1 MNFILIALLMFQKS
15 LLHHALPELQ
25 HRCRAETME
34 RRDGPVSRDSMGD
47 RPPRHS
53 EAMFGG
59 DSAGG
64 LLLRMAQVVE
74 AERSGDEARGILDA
88 LQSA

>member
-1 MNFILIALLMFQKS
+1 
-15 LLHHALPELQ
+15 
-25 HRCRAETME
+25 
-34 RRDGPVSRDSMGD
+34 MGD